1 MHSCHLISFTH
12 LGQVI
17 DINSGT
23 KEKLKFLGVSSNSQS
38 ISQDLQHHA
47 YVCPGKSATVMT
59 GENGGP
65 SRPAQDI
72 PPWGR
77 NGKQALR
84 ATCTL

>member
-1 MHSCHLISFTH
+1 MHICHPISFTH

-17 DINSGT
+17 DISIGE
-23 KEKLKFLGVSSNSQS
+23 KEKFLGVSSNSQS

-72 PPWGR
+72 PPWDR
-77 NGKQALR
+77 DGKQALR
-84 ATCTL
+84 ATGTL